1 MTFVEQAMDA
11 AGASSK
17 MRAIITNAIG
27 MTGENQMYTT
37 KAFRNGTAARA
48 ILNDSM
54 VEKARADR
62 EAFLALTAEGMPH
75 EEAAAQ
81 FVTVKISWRG
91 MRRRSTALEMCIA
104 G

>member
-37 KAFRNGTAARA
+37 KHSGTALAAVPSSTIPWWKRHGRTARR
-48 ILNDSM
+48 S
-54 VEKARADR
+54 
-62 EAFLALTAEGMPH
+62 FALTAEGMPH
-75 EEAAAQ
+75 ERGCRA
-81 FVTVKISWRG
+81 VCKRMKIS
-91 MRRRSTALEMCIA
+91 RRDF
-104 G
+104 

>member
-1 MTFVEQAMDA
+1 MRLRWNFSSGSQKPGEIWNFRWVPGYVPVKKEANEMTFVEQAMDA

-54 VEKARADR
+54 VEKARR
-62 EAFLALTAEGMPH
+62 TA
-75 EEAAAQ
+75 
-81 FVTVKISWRG
+81 
-91 MRRRSTALEMCIA
+91 RRSLR
-104 G
+104 